1 MKAIIITICL
11 FGLTFGLQMRQFG
24 DTNEVHDKEHLK
36 QHLENK
42 IDVDNAQLNPE
53 QERFHYFSM
62 HDLNQ
67 DGVIDGIELIKLS
80 FLLYFVCKNQNSSI
94 NICKTFNIITTN
106 SNQHGQKN
114 IKC

>member
-1 MKAIIITICL
+1 MKTIIITICL
-11 FGLTFGLQMRQFG
+11 FGLTLGLQMRQFG

-42 IDVDNAQLNPE
+42 TDVENAELNPE

-80 FLLYFVCKNQNSSI
+80 FYSFLFVKI
-94 NICKTFNIITTN
+94 KTRTLIFVKHLI
-106 SNQHGQKN
+106 
-114 IKC
+114 